1 MQLYSRI
8 QIYIYMLIPLSQVN
22 LRLETIHCYTRRI
35 YIDIYLFD
43 SSMIIFVVANRQKRI
58 RFYLIISFYLI
69 IFRLIKN
76 QPNQIQTSTR
86 LLNLEI
92 WLTP

>member
-8 QIYIYMLIPLSQVN
+8 RIYIYMLIPLSQVN
-22 LRLETIHCYTRRI
+22 LRLETIHCYTREI
-35 YIDIYLFD
+35 YIDVIYLFD
-43 SSMIIFVVANRQKRI
+43 SSMTIFVVAKRQKRI

-76 QPNQIQTSTR
+76 QPNQI
-86 LLNLEI
+86 
-92 WLTP
+92 